1 MKIAIDLTPLYNR
14 KITGVEIYGIEMYK
28 ALLNTEIEI
37 YPIFRIKNTI
47 DNNKNAIIINVE
59 NRLIVENLLLS
70 KEIRKGK
77 FDLIFFPIFPP
88 PFDIYNIKSL
98 KVIPTIHDLTIFKY
112 PNMLTYGAKYYL
124 KPKYKFALKYA
135 NQVVTISESVKN
147 ELKSYTNRPVLN
159 WKNSISNG
167 FYCIDNQLNEKIL
180 SKWLLGKN
188 QYFISVSTIEPRKNF
203 KYLLKIFDELLKTNP
218 NLKLVLVGRK
228 GWGNDDELKLL
239 VDKLDKS
246 LIFTNFVSTD
256 ELINLYHF
264 AQIFFLLSV
273 YEGFGRTP
281 LEAIACGCKNIFV
294 SDIPVFRETMN
305 DFAEFLPLDSITK
318 CVEMINNYDFNLLRK
333 KTVKLP
339 FGILENNVTSNI
351 QNLFAKS
358 NVRI

>member
-28 ALLNTEIEI
+28 ALLNTENEI

-47 DNNKNAIIINVE
+47 DNNKNTIIINVE

-70 KEIRKGK
+70 KKIRKGK
-77 FDLIFFPIFPP
+77 FDIIFFPIFPP
-88 PFDIYNIKSL
+88 PLDIYSIKSL

-112 PNMLTYGAKYYL
+112 PKMLTYGAKYYL

-135 NQVVTISESVKN
+135 NQIVTISECIKQ
-147 ELKSYTNRPVLN
+147 ELLSYTKLPVRN
-159 WKNSISNG
+159 WGESISYDYYN
-167 FYCIDNQLNEKIL
+167 IENQVNESCL
-180 SKWLLGKN
+180 TKWLLEKK

-228 GWGNDDELKLL
+228 GWGNDNELKLL

-246 LIFTNFVSTD
+246 LIFTDFVSTD

-264 AQIFFLLSV
+264 AKAFFLLSV

-305 DFAEFLPLDSITK
+305 GTAEFLPLDSISK
-318 CVEMINNYDFNLLRK
+318 CVEIVNNYDFNLLRER
-333 KTVKLP
+333 TVKLP
-339 FGILENNVTSNI
+339 FGILENNVKSNI
-351 QNLFAKS
+351 QNLFSKS
-358 NVRI
+358 DIKT